1 MTPSKTFRH
10 LVILTAIATTF
21 GCRPQQPFYLGE
33 DGDLSH
39 YIDQATKIE
48 YPDTEVPPLDE
59 VEGTQEP
66 LTLGHSDPKEMW
78 DLSLEDAVRI
88 TLENSKVM
96 RTITSLGGAPES
108 LTRSPETAATVY
120 GPALTESDPRYGV
133 EAALS
138 AFDTMFTTSVFWEKN
153 DTPRNTFAFVDD
165 PDDPSD
171 IQSAFPSVLLQ
182 DLGNFQTR
190 LQKTAATGT
199 TWSLAHNVVYDF
211 ENTARQMPADWN
223 VNLEAE
229 FNHPLLQGGG
239 VQFNRIAGPGAIP
252 GFNNGVIIAR
262 LNTDIAL
269 ADFENSVQSL
279 VSDVETAY
287 WNLYLAYR
295 ELQAV
300 IAGRDAALV
309 SWRKTRV
316 KYETKT
322 GKSAGDKEAQARAQY
337 FLFKSQVESRLS
349 TLYAVEN
356 NLRYIMGLSASDG
369 RLIRPLDAP
378 THAKVEFDWC
388 EIQSEALVRNIPLR
402 RQRWSVKKS
411 EMALIAAKNYLLPR
425 LDAVGRYRW
434 LGLGAKLVDG
444 VNPDPRHSAYQNL
457 TSGRYQ
463 EWHLGLDLSIP
474 LGLRKEHAGVRNAQ
488 LDLAKERTILQE
500 QELEVT
506 HQLAQAVR
514 DLDRGF
520 QVTQTNYS
528 RRIAAEREVAC
539 VEAAEE
545 FGTASWDLVLQSQR
559 RRAEADIEYYRTLV
573 DYNLS
578 IMEVHER
585 KGSLLEYNGVFL
597 AEGPW
602 PGKAYF
608 DANRRARA
616 RDAAVYLD
624 YGFTRPKVL
633 SRGEYNQSAGADY
646 GTLAPNGQM
655 DAQGTPTLAPM
666 ETIPVP
672 SPESDTELFQEP
684 GIEPLESLDGADD
697 QTSLGRPSGFQR
709 VRKAASGVPMAW
721 RSKKSASESTEH
733 ENTER
738 VAVASRP
745 SAPIREEEASASDV
759 TRVSHQAPIR
769 PRPEPVEAETAPR
782 TAKATGWRAAIR

>member
-1 MTPSKTFRH
+1 MTPSKLFRH
-10 LVILTAIATTF
+10 LLIVTALLAML

-48 YPDTEVPPLDE
+48 YPDTDVPPLCE
-59 VEGTQEP
+59 VEGTGQP
-66 LTLGHSDPKEMW
+66 LTLEHSGPKEMW
-78 DLSLEDAVRI
+78 ELTLEDAVRI

-96 RTITSLGGAPES
+96 RTITSLGGAPEG
-108 LTRSPETAATVY
+108 LTRAPDAAATVY
-120 GPALTESDPRYGV
+120 EPALTESDPRYGT

-138 AFDTMFTTSVFWEKN
+138 AFDTLFTTSVFWEKN
-153 DTPRNTFAFVDD
+153 DTPRNTYSFVSD
-165 PDDPSD
+165 PTDPTD
-171 IQSAFPSVLLQ
+171 IQSAFPSVLRQ
-182 DLGNFQTR
+182 DLANFQAGF
-190 LQKTAATGT
+190 QKTAATGT
-199 TWSLAHNVVYDF
+199 TWSLKHNVAYDF
-211 ENTARQMPADWN
+211 ENTSRQMPADYN

-229 FNHPLLQGGG
+229 FSHPLLQGGG
-239 VQFNRIAGPGAIP
+239 VGFNRIAGPGAIP
-252 GFNNGVIIAR
+252 GFYNGVVIAR

-269 ADFENSVQSL
+269 ADFENSVQTL

-316 KYETKT
+316 KYETKS
-322 GKSAGDKEAQARAQY
+322 GESAGDKEAQARAQY
-337 FLFKSQVESRLS
+337 FLFKSQVETRLS

-369 RLIRPLDAP
+369 RLIRPHDEP

-388 EIQSEALVRNIPLR
+388 EIHSESMIRNIPLR
-402 RQRWSVKKS
+402 RQRWQVKKA
-411 EMALIAAKNYLLPR
+411 EMQLIAAKNFLLPR

-434 LGLGAKLVDG
+434 LGLGAQLVDAP
-444 VNPDPRHSAYQNL
+444 NTDSRHSAYQSL

-463 EWHLGLDLSIP
+463 EWHIGLDLSMP
-474 LGLRKEHAGVRNAQ
+474 LGMRKEHAGVRNAQ
-488 LDLAKERTILQE
+488 LELARERTVLQE
-500 QELEVT
+500 EELEVS
-506 HQLAQAVR
+506 HQLAQAIR

-520 QVTQTNYS
+520 KVTRTNYS

-608 DANRRARA
+608 DAHRRARS

-624 YGFTRPKVL
+624 YGFTRPKVI
-633 SRGEYNQSAGADY
+633 SRGEYNQNAGEDY
-646 GTLAPNGQM
+646 GTLHPNNGM
-655 DAQGTPTLAPM
+655 NADGTPTLAPM
-666 ETIPVP
+666 ETIPTPVP
-672 SPESDTELFQEP
+672 EP
-684 GIEPLESLDGADD
+684 SVPVDPQIQPLDNFDRPAGGDD
-697 QTSLGRPSGFQR
+697 QSSMSNPSGFSRFRRSTASSSPSRQSPSSSSEGVQR
-709 VRKAASGVPMAW
+709 I
-721 RSKKSASESTEH
+721 
-733 ENTER
+733 R
-738 VAVASRP
+738 VAVRP
-745 SAPIREEEASASDV
+745 APPVREEESNYSRV
-759 TRVSHQAPIR
+759 TEVAHQVPVE
-769 PRPEPVEAETAPR
+769 PEPKSTS
-782 TAKATGWRAAIR
+782 GWKAAIR

>member
-1 MTPSKTFRH
+1 
-10 LVILTAIATTF
+10 
-21 GCRPQQPFYLGE
+21 
-33 DGDLSH
+33 
-39 YIDQATKIE
+39 
-48 YPDTEVPPLDE
+48 
-59 VEGTQEP
+59 
-66 LTLGHSDPKEMW
+66 
-78 DLSLEDAVRI
+78 
-88 TLENSKVM
+88 
-96 RTITSLGGAPES
+96 
-108 LTRSPETAATVY
+108 
-120 GPALTESDPRYGV
+120 
-133 EAALS
+133 
-138 AFDTMFTTSVFWEKN
+138 
-153 DTPRNTFAFVDD
+153 
-165 PDDPSD
+165 
-171 IQSAFPSVLLQ
+171 
-182 DLGNFQTR
+182 
-190 LQKTAATGT
+190 
-199 TWSLAHNVVYDF
+199 
-211 ENTARQMPADWN
+211 
-223 VNLEAE
+223 
-229 FNHPLLQGGG
+229 
-239 VQFNRIAGPGAIP
+239 
-252 GFNNGVIIAR
+252 
-262 LNTDIAL
+262 
-269 ADFENSVQSL
+269 
-279 VSDVETAY
+279 
-287 WNLYLAYR
+287 
-295 ELQAV
+295 
-300 IAGRDAALV
+300 
-309 SWRKTRV
+309 
-316 KYETKT
+316 
-322 GKSAGDKEAQARAQY
+322 
-337 FLFKSQVESRLS
+337 
-349 TLYAVEN
+349 
-356 NLRYIMGLSASDG
+356 
-369 RLIRPLDAP
+369 
-378 THAKVEFDWC
+378 
-388 EIQSEALVRNIPLR
+388 
-402 RQRWSVKKS
+402 
-411 EMALIAAKNYLLPR
+411 
-425 LDAVGRYRW
+425 
-434 LGLGAKLVDG
+434 
-444 VNPDPRHSAYQNL
+444 
-457 TSGRYQ
+457 
-463 EWHLGLDLSIP
+463 
-474 LGLRKEHAGVRNAQ
+474 
-488 LDLAKERTILQE
+488 
-500 QELEVT
+500 
-506 HQLAQAVR
+506 
-514 DLDRGF
+514 
-520 QVTQTNYS
+520 VTQTNYS

-684 GIEPLESLDGADD
+684 GIEPLESLDGTDD

-782 TAKATGWRAAIR
+782 AAKATGWRAAIR